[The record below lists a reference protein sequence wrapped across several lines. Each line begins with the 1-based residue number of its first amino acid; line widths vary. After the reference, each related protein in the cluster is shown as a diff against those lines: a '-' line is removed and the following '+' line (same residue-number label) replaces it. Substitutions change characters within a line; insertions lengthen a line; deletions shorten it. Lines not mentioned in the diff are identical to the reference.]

1 MMGRPYRLGES
12 MERWENLEIGRV
24 KAYSDG
30 IFAIAATLLAFNV
43 KLTVQAELPFGAL
56 LGELAPQI
64 TAFLISFSVAGIY
77 WRNHNRMF
85 NLLDR
90 VDGRLNQLNM
100 ALLATV
106 CLMPFATGLIGGGF
120 HPGTGAFTLYAA
132 TIALIGALSAAQW
145 AYVARH
151 PTLLNSHA
159 TSKEAWRWFIVA
171 CVAPAVFLASIAAA
185 HFSVPWALRSWV
197 LLLVFLP
204 LARRITRR

>member
-1 MMGRPYRLGES
+1 
-12 MERWENLEIGRV
+12 MERRENLEINRV

-43 KLTVQAELPFGAL
+43 KLNGQSELPFGAL
-56 LGELAPQI
+56 LDELAPQI

-85 NLLDR
+85 NLLER

-120 HPGTGAFTLYAA
+120 HPGAGAFTLYAA
-132 TIALIGALSAAQW
+132 TIALIGTLSAAQW
-145 AYVARH
+145 AYVALH
-151 PTLLNSHA
+151 PALLSSHA
-159 TSKEAWRWFIVA
+159 TGKEAWGWFFVA
-171 CVAPAVFLASIAAA
+171 CVAPTVFLASIAVAG
-185 HFSVPWALRSWV
+185 FSVPWAMRSWV
-197 LLLVFLP
+197 LMLLFLP
-204 LARRITRR
+204 LARRMTHR